1 MSEGW
6 VISLAGVGY
15 SAGPTPIVEGL
26 DLTLGGGVTAMVGP
40 SGCGKS
46 TLLRLIAGLL
56 TPDAGGITGVPERRA
71 FVFQDH
77 ALLPWL
83 TLAQNVA
90 LPARYR
96 SGCEEQV
103 LPILARLGLA
113 EHAHKL
119 PNALSGGQRMRGSIA
134 RALAARPQI
143 VFLDEAFSSLDGI
156 TRAAVQ
162 ADFQRVARAEG
173 WVVVMVTHDLQEARL
188 LADRVLV
195 LNGPPVRVRM
205 DLAASEL
212 VEATVLAALSE
223 PT

>member
-1 MSEGW
+1 
-6 VISLAGVGY
+6 
-15 SAGPTPIVEGL
+15 
-26 DLTLGGGVTAMVGP
+26 
-40 SGCGKS
+40 
-46 TLLRLIAGLL
+46 
-56 TPDAGGITGVPERRA
+56 
-71 FVFQDH
+71 
-77 ALLPWL
+77 
-83 TLAQNVA
+83 
-90 LPARYR
+90 
-96 SGCEEQV
+96 
-103 LPILARLGLA
+103 
-113 EHAHKL
+113 
-119 PNALSGGQRMRGSIA
+119 MRGSIA